1 VSPDGTAT
9 IENVE
14 LRAPQTPGAYTLKW
28 DMVHEGI
35 TWFSDRGSATDDLQ
49 LTVNPPAPVPAPSPA
64 PPEDTNWEAEF
75 LAHDTPVSE
84 RAGQNV
90 LVNLRL
96 KNAGSTVWPQSGSNP
111 VHIGY
116 KWFNAAGKQQ
126 LDVEDR
132 RTSLPTDLLPGQET
146 ALGAVLVAPKTPGE
160 YKLQWDLVAE
170 RITWFADAGNPPLV
184 VPVKVTELPIDVS
197 GWRAEASVNPGQV
210 AHALDGKPDTYW
222 DSGTPQSPAQWFRL
236 NLSAPRMIDGIQFLS
251 PGSGFPAGYSLR
263 VSGDG
268 QTWVEITTV
277 HADNTN
283 DVMAIF
289 APQSIQYVQIDLLTG
304 SAASWKISEILI
316 HSAVGWTA
324 RASVNGEAA
333 SLAIDN
339 RPETAWSSITPQ
351 AAGMWFQI
359 DLGRVESVSGIVLD
373 APASDSPVNFRITV
387 WNASASRWQIV
398 QEVTGNNEAV
408 DIGFA
413 AVLTQFV
420 GVQLTDSSASPW
432 TIQHAHV
439 IREMETWLG
448 PSR

>member
-1 VSPDGTAT
+1 
-9 IENVE
+9 
-14 LRAPQTPGAYTLKW
+14 
-28 DMVHEGI
+28 M
-35 TWFSDRGSATDDLQ
+35 
-49 LTVNPPAPVPAPSPA
+49 
-64 PPEDTNWEAEF
+64 
-75 LAHDTPVSE
+75 SE
-84 RAGQNV
+84 RAGQYV
-90 LVNLRL
+90 LVNLRV
-96 KNAGSTVWPQSGSNP
+96 KNAGKTAWPQGGSNP
-111 VHIGY
+111 VHVGY
-116 KWFNAAGKQQ
+116 KWFNAAGQQQ

-132 RTSLPTDLLPGQET
+132 RTALPTDVAPGAET

-160 YKLQWDLVAE
+160 YKLRWDLVAE
-170 RITWFADAGNPPLV
+170 KITWFADAGNPPLI
-184 VPVKVTELPIDVS
+184 VPVKVTQLPIDVS

-222 DSGTPQSPAQWFRL
+222 DSATPQAAAQWFRV
-236 NLSAPRMIDGIQFLS
+236 NLSTPRVIDGIQFLS

-268 QTWVEITTV
+268 QTWVEITEV

-289 APQSIQYVQIDLLTG
+289 APQSIQYVQIDLLTA
-304 SAASWKISEILI
+304 STSSWKISEILC
-316 HSAVGWTA
+316 HSAVEWTA

-333 SLAIDN
+333 RLAIDN
-339 RPETAWSSITPQ
+339 RPDTAWSSVSPQ
-351 AAGMWFQI
+351 AAGAWFQI

-398 QEVTGNNEAV
+398 QEVKDNHEAV
-408 DIGFA
+408 DCGFP

-420 GVQLTDSSASPW
+420 GVQLTDSGASPW